1 MKSKTANPWRD
12 LHPTPCPREKLFQQ
26 TLSRIQI
33 TPTEELAMKSFAL
46 LTTVSLISL
55 STLATVR
62 PVMALESRQ
71 PAETRIAQGNNQD
84 AIGHYNRGIDYIQQE
99 KYDLA
104 LAEFTKAININP
116 RYAEAYL
123 NRGVLYAVQG
133 KPDLALSDYNQALNI
148 NPRDAEAY
156 VRRGILY
163 YYRQETEKAIGD
175 FRQAAELYR
184 QQGNAA
190 LYEAVMEI
198 LRELGAV

>member
-1 MKSKTANPWRD
+1 
-12 LHPTPCPREKLFQQ
+12 
-26 TLSRIQI
+26 
-33 TPTEELAMKSFAL
+33 MKSFAL

-123 NRGVLYAVQG
+123 NRGVLYEQQE
-133 KPDLALSDYNQALNI
+133 KPDLALSDFNQAINI
-148 NPRDAEAY
+148 NPRNATAY
-156 VRRGILY
+156 NNRGFLY
-163 YYRQETEKAIGD
+163 YYRLEREKAIRD
-175 FRQAAELYR
+175 LRQAAELFR
-184 QQGNAA
+184 QQGDAA
-190 LYEAVMEI
+190 AYERVMEL

>member
-1 MKSKTANPWRD
+1 
-12 LHPTPCPREKLFQQ
+12 
-26 TLSRIQI
+26 
-33 TPTEELAMKSFAL
+33 MKSFAL

-116 RYAEAYL
+116 RYADAYN
-123 NRGVLYAVQG
+123 NRGNLYQQQG
-133 KPDLALSDYNQALNI
+133 KPDLALSDYNKAINI
-148 NPRDAEAY
+148 NPRDAMAY
-156 VRRGILY
+156 LNRGILY
-163 YYRQETEKAIGD
+163 YHQQQEPDLALSDYNKAIEINPQLALAYGFRGILHYSRQETEKAIGD

-184 QQGNAA
+184 RQGNAA
-190 LYEAVMEI
+190 AYEKVMEL
-198 LRELGAV
+198 LRQLGAV

>member
-1 MKSKTANPWRD
+1 
-12 LHPTPCPREKLFQQ
+12 
-26 TLSRIQI
+26 
-33 TPTEELAMKSFAL
+33 MKSFAL

-84 AIGHYNRGIDYIQQE
+84 AIGHYNRGVGYIQQE

-116 RYAEAYL
+116 RYADAYN
-123 NRGVLYAVQG
+123 NRGNLYQQQG
-133 KPDLALSDYNQALNI
+133 KPDLALSDYNKAINI
-148 NPRDAEAY
+148 NPRDAMAY
-156 VRRGILY
+156 LNRGILY
-163 YYRQETEKAIGD
+163 YHQQQEPDLALSDYNKAIEINPQLALAYGFRGILHYSRQETEKAIGD

-184 QQGNAA
+184 RQGNAA
-190 LYEAVMEI
+190 AYEKVMEL
-198 LRELGAV
+198 LRQLGAV

>member
-1 MKSKTANPWRD
+1 
-12 LHPTPCPREKLFQQ
+12 
-26 TLSRIQI
+26 
-33 TPTEELAMKSFAL
+33 MKSFAL

-84 AIGHYNRGIDYIQQE
+84 AIGHYNRGVDYIQQE

-104 LAEFTKAININP
+104 LAEFTKAINIDP

-123 NRGVLYAVQG
+123 NRGFLYEQQE
-133 KPDLALSDYNQALNI
+133 KPDLALSDYNQAINI
-148 NPRDAEAY
+148 NPQDAWAY

-163 YYRQETEKAIGD
+163 YYRKETEKVIGD
-175 FRQAAELYR
+175 LRQAAELFR

-190 LYEAVMEI
+190 LYEAVMEL

>member
-1 MKSKTANPWRD
+1 
-12 LHPTPCPREKLFQQ
+12 
-26 TLSRIQI
+26 
-33 TPTEELAMKSFAL
+33 MKSFAL

-71 PAETRIAQGNNQD
+71 PAETQIAQGNNQD
-84 AIGHYNRGIDYIQQE
+84 AIGHYNRGVGYIQQE

-123 NRGVLYAVQG
+123 NRGFLYEQQE

-148 NPRDAEAY
+148 NPRFAEAY
-156 VRRGILY
+156 SNRGILY
-163 YYRQETEKAIGD
+163 YSLQEREKAIRD
-175 FRQAAELYR
+175 FRQAAELSR

-198 LRELGAV
+198 LRLLGAV

>member
-1 MKSKTANPWRD
+1 
-12 LHPTPCPREKLFQQ
+12 
-26 TLSRIQI
+26 
-33 TPTEELAMKSFAL
+33 MKSFAL

-84 AIGHYNRGIDYIQQE
+84 AIGHYNRGVDYIQQE

-104 LAEFTKAININP
+104 LAEFTKAINIDP

-123 NRGVLYAVQG
+123 NRGFLYEQQE
-133 KPDLALSDYNQALNI
+133 KPDLALSDYNQAINI
-148 NPRDAEAY
+148 NPRLAEAY
-156 VRRGILY
+156 NNRGFLY
-163 YYRQETEKAIGD
+163 YYRLEREKAIRD
-175 FRQAAELYR
+175 LRQAAELFR
-184 QQGNAA
+184 QQGDAA
-190 LYEAVMEI
+190 LYEKVMEL

>member
-1 MKSKTANPWRD
+1 
-12 LHPTPCPREKLFQQ
+12 
-26 TLSRIQI
+26 
-33 TPTEELAMKSFAL
+33 MKSFAL

-84 AIGHYNRGIDYIQQE
+84 AIGHFNRGIDYIQQE

-116 RYAEAYL
+116 RYADAYN
-123 NRGVLYAVQG
+123 NRGNLYQQQG
-133 KPDLALSDYNQALNI
+133 KPDLALSDYNKAINI
-148 NPRDAEAY
+148 NPRDAMAY
-156 VRRGILY
+156 LNRGILY
-163 YYRQETEKAIGD
+163 YHQQQEPDLALSDYNKAIEINPQLALAYGFRGILHYSRQETEKAIGD

-184 QQGNAA
+184 RQGNAA
-190 LYEAVMEI
+190 AYEKVMEL
-198 LRELGAV
+198 LRQLGAV

>member
-1 MKSKTANPWRD
+1 
-12 LHPTPCPREKLFQQ
+12 
-26 TLSRIQI
+26 
-33 TPTEELAMKSFAL
+33 MKSFAL

-84 AIGHYNRGIDYIQQE
+84 AIGHYNRGVDYIQQE

-104 LAEFTKAININP
+104 LAEFTKAINIDP

-123 NRGVLYAVQG
+123 NRGFLYEQQE
-133 KPDLALSDYNQALNI
+133 KPDLALSDYNQAINI
-148 NPRDAEAY
+148 NPRYATAY
-156 VRRGILY
+156 NNRGTLY
-163 YYRQETEKAIGD
+163 YYRLEREKAIRD
-175 FRQAAELYR
+175 LRQAAELFR
-184 QQGNAA
+184 QQGDAA
-190 LYEAVMEI
+190 LYEKVMEL

>member
-1 MKSKTANPWRD
+1 
-12 LHPTPCPREKLFQQ
+12 
-26 TLSRIQI
+26 
-33 TPTEELAMKSFAL
+33 MKSFAL

-84 AIGHYNRGIDYIQQE
+84 AIGHYNRGVGYIQQE

-116 RYAEAYL
+116 RYADAYN
-123 NRGVLYAVQG
+123 NRGNLYQQQG
-133 KPDLALSDYNQALNI
+133 KPDLALSDYNKAINI
-148 NPRDAEAY
+148 NPRDAMAY
-156 VRRGILY
+156 LNRGILY
-163 YYRQETEKAIGD
+163 YHQQQEPDLALSDYNKAIEINPQLALAYGFRGILYYSRQETEKAIGD

-184 QQGNAA
+184 RQGNAA
-190 LYEAVMEI
+190 AYEKVMEL